1 MQHVVMLSL
10 VFQHTSASGSLI
22 LGDGF
27 MTTLAVRLPSGR
39 GTRRGTLFSTIVAA
53 IDEGLYK
60 AERYQTLARMTD
72 AELASLGLRRE
83 DLPRA
88 VMFGKV

>member
-1 MQHVVMLSL
+1 
-10 VFQHTSASGSLI
+10 
-22 LGDGF
+22 

-39 GTRRGTLFSTIVAA
+39 GTRKGTLLSTIVAA
-53 IDEGLYK
+53 IDEGLHK

>member
-1 MQHVVMLSL
+1 
-10 VFQHTSASGSLI
+10 
-22 LGDGF
+22 

-39 GTRRGTLFSTIVAA
+39 GARSGRGGRQGTLIATIFAA
-53 IDEGLYK
+53 IDEGLHK
-60 AERYQTLARMTD
+60 AERYQALARMTD
-72 AELASLGLRRE
+72 TELTNLGLRRE

>member
-1 MQHVVMLSL
+1 
-10 VFQHTSASGSLI
+10 
-22 LGDGF
+22 

-39 GTRRGTLFSTIVAA
+39 GTRTGTLFSAIVAA
-53 IDEGLYK
+53 IDEGLRK

-72 AELASLGLRRE
+72 AELGSIGLRRE

>member
-1 MQHVVMLSL
+1 
-10 VFQHTSASGSLI
+10 
-22 LGDGF
+22 

-53 IDEGLYK
+53 IDEGLHK
-60 AERYQTLARMTD
+60 AERYQALARLTD
-72 AELASLGLRRE
+72 IELAGLGLRRE